1 MGVPS
6 ARLKRLVPSGMRP
19 WPWVLRMLGQRFVL
33 GERQK
38 MHSAWEVGLGLG
50 CTQPGKEGEQGVS
63 RSSSRRGAV
72 VAVVVVAVVVVVD
85 SR

>member
-38 MHSAWEVGLGLG
+38 MHSAWEVGGA
-50 CTQPGKEGEQGVS
+50 
-63 RSSSRRGAV
+63 SSQ
-72 VAVVVVAVVVVVD
+72 
-85 SR
+85 